1 MKEGM
6 FSVANLYHRCVGKN
20 LMVRFLQSTQR
31 MWWPPLTILAA
42 LFALMQFPLFSHAVG
57 KKKLEVFSW
66 WTSGGEAAALNAL
79 FNVYNKQYPGVEIV
93 NAVVA
98 GGGGS
103 AARSVLHTRLIGGNP
118 PDTCNEIS
126 SGNLLY
132 RHTDG
137 VL

>member
-1 MKEGM
+1 
-6 FSVANLYHRCVGKN
+6 
-20 LMVRFLQSTQR
+20 
-31 MWWPPLTILAA
+31 
-42 LFALMQFPLFSHAVG
+42 MQFPLFSHAAG
-57 KKKLEVFSW
+57 EKKLEVFSW

-79 FNVYNKQYPGVEIV
+79 FTVYNKQYPGVEIV

-103 AARSVLHTRLIGGNP
+103 AARSVLHTRLTGGNP